1 MIKSIGFNIPHVFL
15 NVTKLYLSNN
25 KIRYLSGIE
34 VFKNLTFFSV
44 AFNEIDDIEEFER
57 IHNKENMISLAV
69 KGNLFFKNPSANLI
83 LIKKFKKLK
92 DLDGYKISTGTLKTI
107 EGKVILFQVFYIF

>member
-1 MIKSIGFNIPHVFL
+1 MINSIGFNIPHVFL

-25 KIRYLSGIE
+25 KIRYLNGIE

-57 IHNKENMISLAV
+57 IQNKEKMVSLAV
-69 KGNLFFKNPSANLI
+69 KGNLFFKNPSANLN
-83 LIKKFKKLK
+83 LIKKFPYLK
-92 DLDGYKISTGTLKTI
+92 DLDGYKISRDTIKTI
-107 EGKVILFQVFYIF
+107 DGKIFLK